1 MAREQCVLTPQSGCS
16 HDAAEPECPRRSEV
30 EREIRK
36 INADAMTLN
45 DPGAKKEPDS
55 CNLFVF
61 QGGIFQN
68 ALKKVE
74 MRNEPSFLGGNG
86 GKAAA
91 T

>member
-1 MAREQCVLTPQSGCS
+1 MKSVC
-16 HDAAEPECPRRSEV
+16 
-30 EREIRK
+30 K

-74 MRNEPSFLGGNG
+74 MRNDAEFPG
-86 GKAAA
+86 GKPSGKRQRGRDNVSQPPGCPVGG
-91 T
+91 TSQYDI

>member
-1 MAREQCVLTPQSGCS
+1 
-16 HDAAEPECPRRSEV
+16 
-30 EREIRK
+30 
-36 INADAMTLN
+36 MTLN

-74 MRNEPSFLGGNG
+74 MRKEAESPW
-86 GKAAA
+86 GKGREAA
-91 T
+91 TTSRNKNSLCARPQYDI